1 MSTAPRSRSLTRIE
15 GLPIIVVSFLIIGL
29 FMYTAP
35 SVFLRPEIYTSTMLS
50 TVPPLV
56 LLATG
61 LTFVIAAGEIDLSF
75 PSIIGFSGCAFVIL
89 FKLYDLGWI
98 AILAALAAG
107 ILIGFINGV
116 LVAKVGI
123 PSFIATL
130 CTGFFW
136 NGMAT
141 YWSGGKS
148 YALRG
153 VEDSSVY
160 RVIVGRLPIGD
171 PTTYAWYTQISVQ
184 SFWTVAIVVVL
195 WFILNR
201 HRFGEHILFIGDSND
216 VSRVVGVDV
225 DREKIKLFTLMGGLA
240 AVASIMLTLEDRN
253 YFGNQGQGYLLLAI
267 ASVLI
272 GGTSIFGGKATIVG
286 TVFGAILIYLM
297 EPGLVAAGATAETVQ
312 IMRGLVF
319 LVAVI
324 FYLFMD
330 EPARRR
336 ALFARFMT
344 RTGSGPAKPAGERPA
359 QPTRGS

>member
-1 MSTAPRSRSLTRIE
+1 MPHAPRSRSLARIE
-15 GLPIIVVSFLIIGL
+15 GLPIIVVSILIIGL
-29 FMYTAP
+29 FMVTAP
-35 SVFLRPEIYTSTMLS
+35 SVFLRPEIYTSTMMS
-50 TVPPLV
+50 TVPPLI

-75 PSIIGFSGCAFVIL
+75 PSIIGFSGCAFAIL
-89 FKLYDLGWI
+89 FKLHDLGWI

-130 CTGFFW
+130 GTGFFW

-141 YWSGGKS
+141 FWSGGKS

-160 RVIVGRLPIGD
+160 QVIVGRLPIGD

-184 SFWTVAIVVVL
+184 SIWAVLIVIFL
-195 WFILNR
+195 WFVLNR
-201 HRFGEHILFIGDSND
+201 HRFGENLLFIGDSND
-216 VSRVVGVDV
+216 VARVVGVDV
-225 DREKIKLFTLMGGLA
+225 DREKIKLFTLMGALA
-240 AVASIMLTLEDRN
+240 AVAAIMLTLEDRN

-286 TVFGAILIYLM
+286 TVFGAIIIYLM
-297 EPGLVAAGATAETVQ
+297 EPGLVAAGATGETVQ

-319 LVAVI
+319 LIAVV
-324 FYLFMD
+324 FYLLVE
-330 EPARRR
+330 EPARRK
-336 ALFARFMT
+336 ALFGRLTFKSS
-344 RTGSGPAKPAGERPA
+344 SGPVHPAGERPA
-359 QPTRGS
+359 RPTQGS